1 MKHRLALCLLLGA
14 SACSLLHERG
24 VVELSEERLAQAR
37 ALGAE
42 TRAPVAFQRFGTARQ
57 HAERARPD
65 SAERSDYTSEAR
77 LWLEVALAQAER
89 ARLSEQRLALEQE
102 SARLDTQ
109 LLALE
114 QARLEQEDRR
124 ELSAAA
130 EIARLEAE
138 RALAR
143 ATAAPAQRVRLAPKE
158 LEQAARSLLTR
169 AELIDLALPPAPDSA
184 ARRELRQLIDEARTL
199 LLRTPERALALAD
212 RALFRALELLGALR
226 AGTPEPSPESK
237 ASLLE
242 ALRLLGAK
250 VSRTELG
257 LSASLGGAGAESPRG
272 LERLC
277 SLVGAYPAGAVQ
289 LTLPRGRAA
298 AAATPQAALPG
309 GCSADRVTARHDP
322 SSKGLD
328 VVFMAY

>member
-1 MKHRLALCLLLGA
+1 MKRRLAICLLLGA
-14 SACSLLHERG
+14 GACSLLHQRA

-42 TRAPVAFQRFGTARQ
+42 TRAPVAFQRFGAAR
-57 HAERARPD
+57 HNAERARPD

-89 ARLSEQRLALEQE
+89 TRLSEQRLALEQE
-102 SARLDTQ
+102 SARLDTE
-109 LLALE
+109 LLTLE
-114 QARLEQEDRR
+114 QARLEQEARR

-169 AELIDLALPPAPDSA
+169 AELIDLALPAAPDSA
-184 ARRELRQLIDEARTL
+184 ARSELRQLIDEARTL
-199 LLRTPERALALAD
+199 LPRTPERALALAD

-226 AGTPEPSPESK
+226 AGAPEPSPESK

-242 ALRLLGAK
+242 ALTLMGAK

-257 LSASLGGAGAESPRG
+257 LSASLGGA
-272 LERLC
+272 
-277 SLVGAYPAGAVQ
+277 
-289 LTLPRGRAA
+289 
-298 AAATPQAALPG
+298 
-309 GCSADRVTARHDP
+309 
-322 SSKGLD
+322 
-328 VVFMAY
+328 